1 MKMSIES
8 YTIRY
13 SIRISRRNTLWN
25 WNWSRSR
32 SRIGIEEDEDDDD
45 YDDNIE
51 NTV

>member
-13 SIRISRRNTLWN
+13 SIRMSRRNTL